1 MKAHVTAIF
10 LLQLAGLAVAQG
22 TTPSAELQPEELD
35 SNNTMSIAARNE
47 QEKNWHGSGAVVCG
61 IYANAKPKKI
71 RDFAY
76 DLDNKDYNKKW
87 TIGAGQCNR
96 VKCWDTSALYV
107 CNVGFCYS
115 IPVDSRQFDKRK
127 YHRVSLKNK
136 ILIFL

>member
-1 MKAHVTAIF
+1 MKTPVTAIF
-10 LLQLAGLAVAQG
+10 LLQLAGLAVAQDMS
-22 TTPSAELQPEELD
+22 PSAELQLEELD

-61 IYANAKPKKI
+61 IYENAKPKKI

-76 DLDNKDYNKKW
+76 DLDNKDYNKEW

-107 CNVGFCYS
+107 CNVGLYCSTQVSSS
-115 IPVDSRQFDKRK
+115 IPDNK
-127 YHRVSLKNK
+127 Y
-136 ILIFL
+136 